1 MKYIILP
8 ILLIFLSGCSK
19 GIPSIR
25 SAYPDE
31 PKTVAVD
38 VRPSEEIEAPTE
50 LFREPHPILDQLSL
64 PEWVGI
70 EIYAEVSNAR
80 SLEVVATNEQI
91 VVFVG
96 NRKEDK
102 VYALVDEDSDGKVDE
117 KIVIASGLNSP
128 NGVAFASGDL
138 YVAEISRILKFPNI
152 LDSLEDPSYEVFFD
166 DLPDDASHGWKFIAF
181 WPDGDLYIPIGAPC
195 NNCDAWLPYSALHKL
210 DLETKEL
217 SLVAQGIRNTVW
229 FDRHPDT
236 EELRFTDNGRD
247 WFGNDIPP
255 DELNVLSEKEEHFW
269 YPFCHGGDLQDT
281 EFTSRDCGEFTPPV
295 TKLWPHVAALGM
307 MFSDTIAVPSS
318 WKNHILIAEHG
329 SWNRTP
335 AIGYRI
341 TAVDLETKQYKIFI
355 DGRLQWSEVLW
366 RPVDV
371 ASLPDGSMLIS
382 DDGAGLVYRV
392 LFE

>member
-1 MKYIILP
+1 MKYIFMIMMVV
-8 ILLIFLSGCSK
+8 FLWACSK
-19 GIPSIR
+19 GIPSIG

-31 PKTVAVD
+31 PKVDAIAVS
-38 VRPSEEIEAPTE
+38 PSEEIDDIIEP
-50 LFREPHPILDQLSL
+50 FRQSHPILDQLSL

-70 EIYAEVSNAR
+70 EIYAEISNAR
-80 SLEVVATNEQI
+80 SLEVVDTEEKI
-91 VVFVG
+91 VVFIG

-102 VYALVDEDSDGKVDE
+102 VYALIDTDRDGKVDE
-117 KIVIASGLNSP
+117 TLVIASWLNSP
-128 NGVAFASGDL
+128 NGVAYADWDL
-138 YVAEISRILKFPNI
+138 YVAEISRILKFPKI
-152 LDSLEDPSYEVFFD
+152 LDSLEDPRYEVFYD
-166 DLPDDASHGWKFIAF
+166 NLPDDASHGWKFIAF

-217 SLVAQGIRNTVW
+217 SLIAQWIRNTVW
-229 FDRHPDT
+229 FDRHPET
-236 EELRFTDNGRD
+236 QELWFTDNGRD

-255 DELNVLSEKEEHFW
+255 DELNMLSKNEEHFGFP
-269 YPFCHGGDLQDT
+269 YCHGGDLQDT
-281 EFTSRDCGEFTPPV
+281 EFTWRDCTEFTAPV

-307 MFSDTIAVPSS
+307 MFSESISVPIS

-341 TAVDLETKQYKIFI
+341 TAVDLETKEYKIFI
-355 DGRLQWSEVLW
+355 DGRLQWSKVIW

-371 ASLPDGSMLIS
+371 AALPDGSMLIS
-382 DDGAGLVYRV
+382 DDDAGLVYRV